1 MLKVPAPVV
10 TRPWHVGLAK
20 FALPNP
26 PLLCDNFAMDTIRLV
41 LLRATLFFS
50 LSIASMAI
58 GQTTTKKE
66 LNVSFAPLEVIKPIL
81 EKALTKQGKF
91 LMLANK
97 GAVLVIDTPEG
108 ILAAEAAIAGA
119 QLPPADIALDFQFVT
134 GLPERRTT
142 ITMAQ
147 EVPFPVEFAPPTIFV
162 GGGRVTGVVPA
173 TPTKFQTRN
182 IGVTSE
188 SVSTRN
194 PDGSITLDINTES
207 TALDGFINYGSAILP
222 AGAIGAV
229 PVNGLV
235 GDPGFFTP
243 FINTGGISL
252 PIISTTRIS
261 TSIVIRPRLEA
272 GVVNLDMMPRLQVVL
287 EGSQMEPQLVDLKQF
302 HTTVAVPN
310 NEVARVYG
318 FTGADDAFNRR
329 FFAAKDPESG
339 GTAVVVKAKATPP
352 KPASSVPV
360 SPVAPR

>member
-1 MLKVPAPVV
+1 
-10 TRPWHVGLAK
+10 
-20 FALPNP
+20 
-26 PLLCDNFAMDTIRLV
+26 MDTVRLM
-41 LLRATLFFS
+41 LLRAALLFPLCF
-50 LSIASMAI
+50 APTAF
-58 GQTTTKKE
+58 GQATTKKE

-81 EKALTKQGKF
+81 EKVLTPQGKF

-134 GLPERRTT
+134 GLPTRRTS

-162 GGGRVTGVVPA
+162 GGGRVTGFVPA

-194 PDGSITLDINTES
+194 PDGSVTLDINTES
-207 TALDGFINYGSAILP
+207 TAFDGFINYGSAILP
-222 AGAIGAV
+222 AGAIGTV

-235 GDPGFFTP
+235 GDPGFFSP
-243 FINTGGISL
+243 FVNTGGISL

-287 EGSQMEPQLVDLKQF
+287 DGSQMEPQVVDLKQF
-302 HTTVAVPN
+302 HTSVAVPN

-318 FTGADDAFNRR
+318 FTGADDDFNRR
-329 FFAAKDPESG
+329 FFGAKDPGSG
-339 GTAVVVKAKATPP
+339 GTAVVVKARATPP
-352 KPASSVPV
+352 KPASAPVVP
-360 SPVAPR
+360 PVVP